1 MDLGGTHNDRD
12 LNDDDEAG
20 YMDLGRGNG
29 DDDDFDETGYMD
41 M

>member
-12 LNDDDEAG
+12 LNDDDDEAG
-20 YMDLGRGNG
+20 YMDVN
-29 DDDDFDETGYMD
+29 DNDDDFDENGYMD